1 MPGVARP
8 AEAVIPHIFV
18 IPRPERVFFPERDVS
33 NCLEPAIQ
41 EELRVRRFS
50 MLMIVSVSLCLAV
63 SAEVA
68 SNAPATAPET
78 FTLWQLPN
86 QTHVQMM
93 SYVIQTPDGSLL
105 VIDGGNTG
113 DADYLR
119 EFILARGAKVSTWI
133 ITPVHSD
140 HVNAI
145 IEILKEPGAITV
157 DTFYGSIPEREWVAA
172 HGGESELATW
182 DALAD
187 AFAQSGHQISE
198 LAIEQRL
205 TIDTVNIRVL
215 GIKNP
220 EITANPIN
228 NSSIAFRLWD
238 TTKSVLFTGDLGVEG
253 GDKLL
258 NSDQARHLPADY
270 IQMAHHGQRGV
281 SEAFYTAVNPSFCL
295 WPTPKWLWD
304 NDNGGGPDSGPWKT
318 LEVRAWMDK
327 LSIQRH
333 YVMHEGLHEIR

>member
-1 MPGVARP
+1 
-8 AEAVIPHIFV
+8 
-18 IPRPERVFFPERDVS
+18 
-33 NCLEPAIQ
+33 
-41 EELRVRRFS
+41 VRRLS
-50 MLMIVSVSLCLAV
+50 ILTIVSVSMCLAV
-63 SAEVA
+63 SADTTPD
-68 SNAPATAPET
+68 APAAAPET

-105 VIDGGNTG
+105 VIDGGNAG

-119 EFILARGAKVSTWI
+119 EFILARGGQVNAWI
-133 ITPVHSD
+133 ITHVHSD
-140 HVNAI
+140 HVDAI
-145 IEILKEPGAITV
+145 IEILKEPGTITV
-157 DTFYGSIPEREWVAA
+157 GAFYGSIPEREWVATHA
-172 HGGESELATW
+172 GQSELDTW
-182 DALAD
+182 DALSGAL
-187 AFAQSGHQISE
+187 AQSGHQVAE
-198 LAIEQRL
+198 LAIGQRL
-205 TIDTVNIRVL
+205 TLDTVNILVL

-238 TTKSVLFTGDLGVEG
+238 TAKSVLFTGDLGVEG

-318 LEVRAWMDK
+318 LEVRAWMNK
-327 LSIQRH
+327 LTIKRH